1 MYVKTFLSP
10 LVKIDSR
17 YKLITKKKIDV
28 LLRHGVSH
36 IILLHCAS
44 RFGSTKYIA
53 HKCNEMDA
61 F

>member
-17 YKLITKKKIDV
+17 NKLITKKKIDV
-28 LLRHGVSH
+28 LFGVSH
-36 IILLHCAS
+36 IILPHCAS
-44 RFGSTKYIA
+44 RFGSTKYMA

>member
-10 LVKIDSR
+10 LVKIDFR

-28 LLRHGVSH
+28 FGVSH
-36 IILLHCAS
+36 IILPHCAS
-44 RFGSTKYIA
+44 RFGSAKYMA

>member
-28 LLRHGVSH
+28 FGVSH

-44 RFGSTKYIA
+44 RFGTTKYMA